1 MSARVY
7 NNTVGESIYKQIQD
21 YDKVSRMVFLK
32 NLPSETRKLYE
43 KFLVAQRQRRY
54 KESSDNKV
62 KANEAAKLG
71 MQKLR
76 ITKPKEVIKEQRK
89 PWDIK
94 YETKRRMTRDE
105 AASVIQRE
113 VRKNR
118 AEKLMITRAQAKKKE
133 ANTIAS
139 SILDDILNVVPN
151 MKIVNGELK
160 NKRGRRVG
168 QTAKK

>member
-1 MSARVY
+1 MAGRVY

-21 YDKVSRMVFLK
+21 FDKVSKMVFLK

-76 ITKPKEVIKEQRK
+76 ETKPKEEIKIQRK

-94 YETKRRMTRDE
+94 YETKRKLSRDE
-105 AASVIQRE
+105 AATVIQRG

-118 AEKLMITRAQAKKKE
+118 EDQRDKTTIKAVTNIIGNKMVDDLVNNYLQQLPEKRRPGRPRK
-133 ANTIAS
+133 NT
-139 SILDDILNVVPN
+139 
-151 MKIVNGELK
+151 
-160 NKRGRRVG
+160 
-168 QTAKK
+168 

>member
-1 MSARVY
+1 MSSRVY

>member
-1 MSARVY
+1 MAGRVY

-21 YDKVSRMVFLK
+21 FDKVSKMVFLK

-76 ITKPKEVIKEQRK
+76 ETKPKDVIKEQRK

-94 YETKRRMTRDE
+94 YETKRKLSRDE
-105 AASVIQRE
+105 AATVIQRG

-118 AEKLMITRAQAKKKE
+118 EDQRDKTTIKAVTNIIGNKMVDDLVNNYLQQLPEKRRPGRPRK
-133 ANTIAS
+133 NT
-139 SILDDILNVVPN
+139 
-151 MKIVNGELK
+151 
-160 NKRGRRVG
+160 
-168 QTAKK
+168 

>member
-1 MSARVY
+1 MAGRVY

-21 YDKVSRMVFLK
+21 FDKVSRTVFLK
-32 NLPSETRKLYE
+32 NLPSETRELYK

-76 ITKPKEVIKEQRK
+76 ETKPKEEIKIQRK

-94 YETKRRMTRDE
+94 YETKRKLPRDE
-105 AASVIQRE
+105 AATVIQRE

-139 SILDDILNVVPN
+139 SILDDIIDSVYDK
-151 MKIVNGELK
+151 KIVNGELK
-160 NKRGRRVG
+160 KKRGRKLAQV
-168 QTAKK
+168 AKK

>member
-1 MSARVY
+1 MAGRVY

-21 YDKVSRMVFLK
+21 FDKVSKMVFLK
-32 NLPSETRKLYE
+32 NLPTETRELYK

-76 ITKPKEVIKEQRK
+76 ETNPKEEIKIQRK

-94 YETKRRMTRDE
+94 YEVKRKLSRDE

-151 MKIVNGELK
+151 MKIINEELK

>member
-62 KANEAAKLG
+62 KANEAAKSG

-76 ITKPKEVIKEQRK
+76 ETKPKEVIKEQRK

-94 YETKRRMTRDE
+94 YEVKRRMTRE
-105 AASVIQRE
+105 QAASVIQRG
-113 VRKNR
+113 VRRNR
-118 AEKLMITRAQAKKKE
+118 ADQQDKTTIKAITNIIGNKMADDLVNNYLQQLPEK
-133 ANTIAS
+133 
-139 SILDDILNVVPN
+139 
-151 MKIVNGELK
+151 
-160 NKRGRRVG
+160 KRPGRPRK
-168 QTAKK
+168 TT

>member
-1 MSARVY
+1 MAGRVY

-21 YDKVSRMVFLK
+21 FDKVSRTVFLK

-76 ITKPKEVIKEQRK
+76 ETKPKEEIKIQRK

-94 YETKRRMTRDE
+94 YETKRRMTRE
-105 AASVIQRE
+105 QAATVIQRG

-118 AEKLMITRAQAKKKE
+118 EDQRDKTTIKAVTNIIGNKMVDDLVNNYLQQLPEKRRPGRPRK
-133 ANTIAS
+133 NT
-139 SILDDILNVVPN
+139 
-151 MKIVNGELK
+151 
-160 NKRGRRVG
+160 
-168 QTAKK
+168 

>member
-1 MSARVY
+1 MSSRVY

-32 NLPSETRKLYE
+32 NLPSESRKLYE

-76 ITKPKEVIKEQRK
+76 ETKPKEVLKIQRK
-89 PWDIK
+89 PWDNK
-94 YETKRRMTRDE
+94 YEVKRRMTRE
-105 AASVIQRE
+105 QAASVIQRG
-113 VRKNR
+113 VRKNKQDQQDKTTIK
-118 AEKLMITRAQAKKKE
+118 AITNIIGNKMADDLVNNYLQQLPEK
-133 ANTIAS
+133 
-139 SILDDILNVVPN
+139 
-151 MKIVNGELK
+151 
-160 NKRGRRVG
+160 KRPGRPRK
-168 QTAKK
+168 TT

>member
-62 KANEAAKLG
+62 KANEAAKSG

-76 ITKPKEVIKEQRK
+76 ETKPKEVIKEQRK

-94 YETKRRMTRDE
+94 YEVKRRMTRE
-105 AASVIQRE
+105 QAASVIQRG
-113 VRKNR
+113 VRRNR
-118 AEKLMITRAQAKKKE
+118 ADQQDKTTIKAITNIIGNKMVDDLVNNYLQQLPEK
-133 ANTIAS
+133 
-139 SILDDILNVVPN
+139 
-151 MKIVNGELK
+151 
-160 NKRGRRVG
+160 KRPGRPRK
-168 QTAKK
+168 TT

>member
-21 YDKVSRMVFLK
+21 YDKVSKMVFLK

-54 KESSDNKV
+54 KESSDNKA

-76 ITKPKEVIKEQRK
+76 ETKPKEVLKEQRK
-89 PWDIK
+89 IWDK
-94 YETKRRMTRDE
+94 RYEVKRRMTRE
-105 AASVIQRE
+105 QAASVIQRE

-139 SILDDILNVVPN
+139 SILDDIIDSVYDK
-151 MKIVNGELK
+151 KIVNGELK
-160 NKRGRRVG
+160 KKRGRKLAQV
-168 QTAKK
+168 AKK

>member
-1 MSARVY
+1 MAGRVY

-21 YDKVSRMVFLK
+21 FDKVSRTVFLK
-32 NLPSETRKLYE
+32 NLPTETRELYK

-76 ITKPKEVIKEQRK
+76 ETKPKEEIKIQRK

-94 YETKRRMTRDE
+94 YETKRRMTRE
-105 AASVIQRE
+105 QAATVIQRG

-118 AEKLMITRAQAKKKE
+118 EDQRDKTTIKAVTNIIGNKMVDDLVNNYLQQLPEKRRPGRPRK
-133 ANTIAS
+133 NT
-139 SILDDILNVVPN
+139 
-151 MKIVNGELK
+151 
-160 NKRGRRVG
+160 
-168 QTAKK
+168 

>member
-1 MSARVY
+1 MASRVY

-21 YDKVSRMVFLK
+21 FDKVSRTVFLK

-71 MQKLR
+71 MQNLR
-76 ITKPKEVIKEQRK
+76 VTRPKEVIKTQRR

-94 YETKRRMTRDE
+94 YEVKRKLSRDE
-105 AASVIQRE
+105 AATVIQRE

-118 AEKLMITRAQAKKKE
+118 ADQRDKTTIKAVTNIIGNKMVDDLVNNYLQQLPEKRRPGRPRK
-133 ANTIAS
+133 NT
-139 SILDDILNVVPN
+139 
-151 MKIVNGELK
+151 
-160 NKRGRRVG
+160 
-168 QTAKK
+168 

>member
-62 KANEAAKLG
+62 KANEAAKSG

-76 ITKPKEVIKEQRK
+76 ETKPKEVLKIQRK
-89 PWDIK
+89 PWDVK
-94 YETKRRMTRDE
+94 YEVKRRMTRE
-105 AASVIQRE
+105 QAASVIQRG
-113 VRKNR
+113 VRKNKVDQQDKTTIK
-118 AEKLMITRAQAKKKE
+118 AITNIIGNKMVDDLVNNYLQQLPEKKRPGRPRK
-133 ANTIAS
+133 NT
-139 SILDDILNVVPN
+139 
-151 MKIVNGELK
+151 
-160 NKRGRRVG
+160 
-168 QTAKK
+168 

>member
-1 MSARVY
+1 MAGRVY

-21 YDKVSRMVFLK
+21 FDKVSKMVFLK

-76 ITKPKEVIKEQRK
+76 ETKPKEVIKEQRK

-160 NKRGRRVG
+160 KKRGRRVG

>member
-1 MSARVY
+1 MASRVY

-62 KANEAAKLG
+62 KANEAAKSG

-76 ITKPKEVIKEQRK
+76 ETKPKEVIKEQRK

-94 YETKRRMTRDE
+94 YEVKRRMTRE
-105 AASVIQRE
+105 QAASVIQRG
-113 VRKNR
+113 VRRNKADQQDKTTIKAITNIIGNKM
-118 AEKLMITRAQAKKKE
+118 ADDLVNNYLQQLPEK
-133 ANTIAS
+133 
-139 SILDDILNVVPN
+139 
-151 MKIVNGELK
+151 
-160 NKRGRRVG
+160 KRPGRPRK
-168 QTAKK
+168 TT

>member
-1 MSARVY
+1 MAGRVY

-21 YDKVSRMVFLK
+21 FDKVSRTVFLK
-32 NLPSETRKLYE
+32 NLPSETRELYK

-76 ITKPKEVIKEQRK
+76 ETKPKEEIKIQRK

-94 YETKRRMTRDE
+94 YETKRKLSRDE
-105 AASVIQRE
+105 AATVIQRGVRRNRADQRDKTTIKAVTNIIGNKMVDDLVNNYLQQLPE
-113 VRKNR
+113 KRRPGRPRKN
-118 AEKLMITRAQAKKKE
+118 T
-133 ANTIAS
+133 
-139 SILDDILNVVPN
+139 
-151 MKIVNGELK
+151 
-160 NKRGRRVG
+160 
-168 QTAKK
+168 

>member
-62 KANEAAKLG
+62 KANEAAKSG

-76 ITKPKEVIKEQRK
+76 ETKPKEVIKEQRK

-94 YETKRRMTRDE
+94 YEVKRRMTRE
-105 AASVIQRE
+105 QAASVIQRGVRRNKADQQDKTTIKAVTNIIGNKMVDDLVNNYLQQLPE
-113 VRKNR
+113 KKRPGRPRKN
-118 AEKLMITRAQAKKKE
+118 T
-133 ANTIAS
+133 
-139 SILDDILNVVPN
+139 
-151 MKIVNGELK
+151 
-160 NKRGRRVG
+160 
-168 QTAKK
+168 

>member
-1 MSARVY
+1 MAGRVY

-21 YDKVSRMVFLK
+21 LDKVSRTVFLK
-32 NLPSETRKLYE
+32 NLPSETRKSYE

-76 ITKPKEVIKEQRK
+76 ETKPKEEIKIQRK

-94 YETKRRMTRDE
+94 YEVKRKLSRDE
-105 AASVIQRE
+105 AATVIQRGVRRNRADQRDKTTIKAVTNIIGNKMVDDLVNNYLQQLPE
-113 VRKNR
+113 KRRPGRPRKN
-118 AEKLMITRAQAKKKE
+118 T
-133 ANTIAS
+133 
-139 SILDDILNVVPN
+139 
-151 MKIVNGELK
+151 
-160 NKRGRRVG
+160 
-168 QTAKK
+168 

>member
-1 MSARVY
+1 
-7 NNTVGESIYKQIQD
+7 
-21 YDKVSRMVFLK
+21 MVFLK
-32 NLPSETRKLYE
+32 NLPTETRKLYE
-43 KFLVAQRQRRY
+43 KFLVAQRQRRC

-76 ITKPKEVIKEQRK
+76 VTKTKEEIKEQRK
-89 PWDIK
+89 PWDK
-94 YETKRRMTRDE
+94 RYEVKRKLSRDE
-105 AASVIQRE
+105 AATVIQRE

-139 SILDDILNVVPN
+139 SILDDILLVVPN

-160 NKRGRRVG
+160 NKRGR
-168 QTAKK
+168 KIK

>member
-1 MSARVY
+1 MAGRVY

-21 YDKVSRMVFLK
+21 FDKVSRTVFLK

-76 ITKPKEVIKEQRK
+76 ETKPKEEIKIQRK
-89 PWDIK
+89 PWDDK
-94 YETKRRMTRDE
+94 YEVKRRMTRE
-105 AASVIQRE
+105 QAATVIQRG

-118 AEKLMITRAQAKKKE
+118 EDQRDKTTIKAVTNIIGNKMVDDLVNNYLQQLPEKRRPGRPRK
-133 ANTIAS
+133 NT
-139 SILDDILNVVPN
+139 
-151 MKIVNGELK
+151 
-160 NKRGRRVG
+160 
-168 QTAKK
+168 

>member
-1 MSARVY
+1 MSSRVY

-32 NLPSETRKLYE
+32 NLPSESRKLYE

-54 KESSDNKV
+54 KESSDNKE

-76 ITKPKEVIKEQRK
+76 ETKPKEVIKEQRK

-94 YETKRRMTRDE
+94 YEVKRRMTRE
-105 AASVIQRE
+105 QAATVIQRG

-118 AEKLMITRAQAKKKE
+118 EDQRDKTTIKAVTNIIGNKMVDDLINNYLQQLPEKRRPGRPRK
-133 ANTIAS
+133 NT
-139 SILDDILNVVPN
+139 
-151 MKIVNGELK
+151 
-160 NKRGRRVG
+160 
-168 QTAKK
+168 

>member
-1 MSARVY
+1 MAGRVY

-21 YDKVSRMVFLK
+21 FDKVSRTVFLK

-76 ITKPKEVIKEQRK
+76 ETKPKDVIKTQRK

-94 YETKRRMTRDE
+94 YETKRKLSRDE
-105 AASVIQRE
+105 AATVIQRE

-139 SILDDILNVVPN
+139 SILDDIIDSVYDK
-151 MKIVNGELK
+151 KIVNGELK
-160 NKRGRRVG
+160 KKRGRKLAQV
-168 QTAKK
+168 AKK

>member
-1 MSARVY
+1 MAGRVY

-21 YDKVSRMVFLK
+21 FDKVSKMVFLK
-32 NLPSETRKLYE
+32 NLPTETRELYK

-76 ITKPKEVIKEQRK
+76 ETKPKEEIKIQRK

-94 YETKRRMTRDE
+94 YETKRKLSRDE
-105 AASVIQRE
+105 AATVIQRGVRRNRADQRDKTTIKAVTNIIGNKMVDDLVNNYLQQLPE
-113 VRKNR
+113 KRRPGRPRKN
-118 AEKLMITRAQAKKKE
+118 T
-133 ANTIAS
+133 
-139 SILDDILNVVPN
+139 
-151 MKIVNGELK
+151 
-160 NKRGRRVG
+160 
-168 QTAKK
+168 

>member
-32 NLPSETRKLYE
+32 NLPSESRKLYE

-54 KESSDNKV
+54 KESSDNKE

-76 ITKPKEVIKEQRK
+76 ETKPKEVLKNQRI
-89 PWDIK
+89 PWDNK
-94 YETKRRMTRDE
+94 YEVKRRMTRE
-105 AASVIQRE
+105 QAASVIQRG
-113 VRKNR
+113 VRKNKQDQQDKTTIK
-118 AEKLMITRAQAKKKE
+118 AITNIIGNKMVDDLVNNYLQQLPEKRKPGRPRK
-133 ANTIAS
+133 NT
-139 SILDDILNVVPN
+139 
-151 MKIVNGELK
+151 
-160 NKRGRRVG
+160 
-168 QTAKK
+168 

>member
-1 MSARVY
+1 MAGRVY

-21 YDKVSRMVFLK
+21 LDKVSRTVFLK

-76 ITKPKEVIKEQRK
+76 ETKPKEEIKIQRK

-94 YETKRRMTRDE
+94 YETKRRMTRE
-105 AASVIQRE
+105 QAATVIQRG

-118 AEKLMITRAQAKKKE
+118 EDQRDKTTIKAVTNIIGNKMVDDLVNNYLQQLPEKRRPGRPRK
-133 ANTIAS
+133 NT
-139 SILDDILNVVPN
+139 
-151 MKIVNGELK
+151 
-160 NKRGRRVG
+160 
-168 QTAKK
+168 

>member
-1 MSARVY
+1 MPGRVY

-21 YDKVSRMVFLK
+21 FDKVSRTVFLK
-32 NLPSETRKLYE
+32 NLPSETRELYK

-76 ITKPKEVIKEQRK
+76 ETKPKEEIKEQRK

-94 YETKRRMTRDE
+94 YETKRKLSRDE
-105 AASVIQRE
+105 AATVIQRE
-113 VRKNR
+113 VRRNR
-118 AEKLMITRAQAKKKE
+118 ADQRDKTTIKAVTNIIGNKMVDDLVNNYLQQLPEKRRPGRPRK
-133 ANTIAS
+133 NT
-139 SILDDILNVVPN
+139 
-151 MKIVNGELK
+151 
-160 NKRGRRVG
+160 
-168 QTAKK
+168 

>member
-1 MSARVY
+1 MAGRVY

-21 YDKVSRMVFLK
+21 LDKVSRTVFLK

-76 ITKPKEVIKEQRK
+76 ETKPKEEIKIQRK

-94 YETKRRMTRDE
+94 YETKRKLSRDE
-105 AASVIQRE
+105 AATVIQRGVRRNRADQRDKTTIKAVTNIIGNKMVDDLVNNYLQQLPE
-113 VRKNR
+113 KRRPGRPRKN
-118 AEKLMITRAQAKKKE
+118 T
-133 ANTIAS
+133 
-139 SILDDILNVVPN
+139 
-151 MKIVNGELK
+151 
-160 NKRGRRVG
+160 
-168 QTAKK
+168 

>member
-1 MSARVY
+1 MAGRVY
-7 NNTVGESIYKQIQD
+7 NNTVGENIYKQIQD
-21 YDKVSRMVFLK
+21 FDKVSRTVFLK

-43 KFLVAQRQRRY
+43 KFLVAQRHRRY

-76 ITKPKEVIKEQRK
+76 ETKPKEEIKAQRR

-94 YETKRRMTRDE
+94 YEVKRKLSRDE
-105 AASVIQRE
+105 AATVIQRE

-118 AEKLMITRAQAKKKE
+118 ADQRDKTTIKAVTNIIGNKMVDDLVNNYLQQLPEKKRPGRPRK
-133 ANTIAS
+133 NT
-139 SILDDILNVVPN
+139 
-151 MKIVNGELK
+151 
-160 NKRGRRVG
+160 
-168 QTAKK
+168 

>member
-21 YDKVSRMVFLK
+21 YDKVSRMIFLK
-32 NLPSETRKLYE
+32 NLPSESRKLYE

-54 KESSDNKV
+54 KESSDNKE

-76 ITKPKEVIKEQRK
+76 ETKPKEVLKEQRK

-94 YETKRRMTRDE
+94 YETKRRMTREE

-133 ANTIAS
+133 ANIIAS

-160 NKRGRRVG
+160 KKRGRRVG